1 MLWGSIHS
9 CLFSGLNASGAPWFV
24 AAGPQSPPPSS
35 HGPLACVTSLSPS
48 LLFLSNNYFHFQ
60 ILKLCTVLVLP
71 EKLNTVIIS
80 SIKMG
85 GKASVYTNDWQKT
98 FTSLSQKCIYGRS
111 FRKSNWKI
119 KIYLKK
125 ENFTQENFT
134 QTNSGYIYITLFY
147 ILFGH
152 GLLWEDVITKLIQGV
167 LKM

>member
-1 MLWGSIHS
+1 
-9 CLFSGLNASGAPWFV
+9 
-24 AAGPQSPPPSS
+24 
-35 HGPLACVTSLSPS
+35 
-48 LLFLSNNYFHFQ
+48 
-60 ILKLCTVLVLP
+60 
-71 EKLNTVIIS
+71 
-80 SIKMG
+80 MG

-111 FRKSNWKI
+111 FRKSNLKI

-125 ENFTQENFT
+125 DVSQENFT